1 MQTQKKKIKKISKNY
16 YSKWG
21 YIFIAPFFVVY
32 GIFSVI
38 PLAMTIYYS
47 FFEYYYKLGLIQVG
61 PNFVGFQN
69 YIELL
74 SGPFWQLAWN
84 TLIMWI
90 VGFVPQIII
99 SLLLAVWFTDTRL
112 KLKGL
117 GFFKSVIYMPNLV
130 MASAFSM
137 IFFMLF
143 SQIGPISKMLQDLGW
158 VGPTF
163 DFLDTVWGTRGLV
176 GFMNFLMWTGNTT
189 ILLMAGIMGIDPTL
203 FEAAEVDG
211 ASRTQ
216 IFFKITMPLLKPIF
230 IFVIITSMLG
240 GLQMYDVPSIL
251 TNRTGSPNNSALTIM
266 MRLQQYLNLSKNYGM
281 SGAISALLFIIGGLA
296 SLLVFRSLVK
306 NDMVDLSKVGN

>member
-266 MRLQQYLNLSKNYGM
+266 MRLQQYLNPSKNYGM
-281 SGAISALLFIIGGLA
+281 SGAISVLLFIIGGLA

>member
-281 SGAISALLFIIGGLA
+281 SGAISVLLFIIGGLA

>member
-1 MQTQKKKIKKISKNY
+1 MEKIKSIKKIKKNY

-47 FFEYYYKLGLIQVG
+47 FFEYYMQQGLFQIG
-61 PNFVGFQN
+61 PNFIGLEN
-69 YIELL
+69 YITLL
-74 SGPFWQLAWN
+74 SGPFWELLLN
-84 TLIMWI
+84 TIILWI
-90 VGFVPQIII
+90 IGFIPQILL
-99 SLLLAVWFTDTRL
+99 SLLLAVWFTDSRL

-117 GFFKSVIYMPNLV
+117 GFFKSVVYMPNLV

-143 SQIGPISKMLQDLGW
+143 AQNGPIVNMLFQAG
-158 VGPTF
+158 VIPENF
-163 DFLDTVWGTRGLV
+163 DFLETVWGTRALI

-203 FEAAEVDG
+203 IEAAEVDG
-211 ASRTQ
+211 ASRFQ

-230 IFVIITSMLG
+230 VFVLITSMLG

-251 TNRTGSPNNSALTIM
+251 TNKTGAPSNANLTIM
-266 MRLQQYLNLSKNYGM
+266 MRLQQYLTNSTNYGM
-281 SGAISALLFIIGGLA
+281 SGTISVLLFIIGGLA
-296 SLLVFRSLVK
+296 SLVVFRMLVK
-306 NDMVDLSKVGN
+306 NDMIDLNKLGR